1 MERDELLAAG
11 DRNLGGVLRHA
22 AHTTPGAAI
31 DDDGRLLLISTVTS
45 WPGPYHNG
53 CLRLDRSLPP
63 DEVLTRANDFFRDRV
78 QGYLV
83 WIAAHA
89 DADLESAAV
98 GAGLASLGDN
108 SSPRMAIDHVPAAP
122 PVPDGV
128 TLEEVVDEEGRR
140 AYVDVT
146 GAAYA
151 DAFLPADVVGQQL
164 ARVESLHADGVR
176 AVVARDNGEPVAAAS
191 IVASDG
197 IASVQLVGTVPAARR
212 RGLAEICTAWTVRA
226 GFELGAEAVVLEA
239 SEAGEP
245 VYRRMGF
252 VEVSRYRWCFGAPK

>member
-1 MERDELLAAG
+1 VGR
-11 DRNLGGVLRHA
+11 
-22 AHTTPGAAI
+22 TTPGAAI
-31 DDDGRLLLISTVTS
+31 DDDGRLLLVSTVTT

-63 DEVLTRANDFFRDRV
+63 DQVLARANDFFNGRV

-89 DADLESAAV
+89 DADLVEAAV
-98 GAGLASLGDN
+98 DAGLASLGDT
-108 SSPRMAIDHVPAAP
+108 SAPRMAIDHLPAAP

-128 TLEEVVDEEGRR
+128 TLDEVVDEADRR

-146 GAAYA
+146 TAAYA
-151 DAFLPADVVGQQL
+151 DAFLPADVVEHQL
-164 ARVESLHADGVR
+164 ARVESLRADGVR
-176 AVVARDNGEPVAAAS
+176 AVVARDSGQPVAAALV
-191 IVASDG
+191 VASDG

-212 RGLAEICTAWTVRA
+212 RGLAEVCTEWTVRA

-252 VEVSRYRWCFGAPK
+252 VELSRYRWCFGAPA